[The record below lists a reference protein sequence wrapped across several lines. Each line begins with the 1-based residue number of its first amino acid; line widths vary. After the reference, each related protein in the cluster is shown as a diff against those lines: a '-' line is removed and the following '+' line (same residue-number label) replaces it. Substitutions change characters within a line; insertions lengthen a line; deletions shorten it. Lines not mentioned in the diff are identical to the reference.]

1 VNKVLLLFFI
11 LFSILFIS
19 HSLDLTVVWWNT
31 MNFFDTTDDLY
42 KEDTILTQEQYDTKL
57 KSISDKIS
65 IFKYDIV

>member
-1 VNKVLLLFFI
+1 MNKVLLLFFI